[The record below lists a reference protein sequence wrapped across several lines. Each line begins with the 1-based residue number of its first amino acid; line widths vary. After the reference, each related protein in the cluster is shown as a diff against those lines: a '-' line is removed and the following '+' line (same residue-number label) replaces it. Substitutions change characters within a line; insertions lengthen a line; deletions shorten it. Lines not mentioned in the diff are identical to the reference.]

1 MAFIQSEAHVT
12 TTLCPGTL
20 VTPVTTA
27 AWSSSD
33 GQQATGHLSLT
44 TVRTLI
50 HA

>member
-1 MAFIQSEAHVT
+1 MAFKQSEAHVT

-27 AWSSSD
+27 AWSSSG
-33 GQQATGHLSLT
+33 GQPATSHSSLT
-44 TVRTLI
+44 TVGTLI